1 VGLPAGFGQLIIA
14 YAVAYALWILSWWV
28 LGFSALRGR
37 FDRGWIWVWVLL
49 LVTMVPLRLFT
60 TWMQGVVA
68 TEAGWVCRLK
78 VLHGSLRL
86 HPDELRSLGIGH
98 FLGRALEMEA
108 IETVGFNGGAV
119 GVVALVEL
127 VAGSLVLAL
136 GSAPALELFTLVSW
150 SCAVFALLLYYCR
163 LRRQWTGLRL
173 ELTHDFIERIVGH
186 RTRVVQEAPER
197 WHIGEDEA
205 LESYFMA
212 SKRMDRI
219 PSILYAFG
227 GRGLV
232 LLSLLALA
240 PAVMNGSTTVSAIAT
255 TLGGIL
261 VSSEAIRKIVFSII
275 NLADTGI
282 AWQRIG
288 PLLAPDSDSL
298 ATAGS
303 FYSTDKQTNGTAQ
316 SEKLIELRDVWFR
329 HHGRPEPVLQRCQL
343 SIFRG
348 DRLLLEGPSGSGKS
362 TLVAVLAGLRIPD
375 SGLLLLNGLDRQTL
389 GVNGWRRKIAVAPQ
403 FNENHVFSETLAFN
417 LLMGRRWPASARD
430 VLEAE
435 VLCGEL
441 GLTELLGRMPAGI
454 MQVVGETGWQ
464 LSHGERSRLFVARAL
479 LQDSEIVVLD
489 ESFAALDPNNL
500 RRCLECVV
508 NHSKTLLVVAHP

>member
-1 VGLPAGFGQLIIA
+1 
-14 YAVAYALWILSWWV
+14 
-28 LGFSALRGR
+28 
-37 FDRGWIWVWVLL
+37 
-49 LVTMVPLRLFT
+49 M
-60 TWMQGVVA
+60 
-68 TEAGWVCRLK
+68 
-78 VLHGSLRL
+78 
-86 HPDELRSLGIGH
+86 
-98 FLGRALEMEA
+98 
-108 IETVGFNGGAV
+108 
-119 GVVALVEL
+119 
-127 VAGSLVLAL
+127 
-136 GSAPALELFTLVSW
+136 
-150 SCAVFALLLYYCR
+150 
-163 LRRQWTGLRL
+163 
-173 ELTHDFIERIVGH
+173 THDFIERIVGH

-205 LESYFMA
+205 LESYFLA

-219 PSILYAFG
+219 PAILYAFG

-240 PAVMNGSTTVSAIAT
+240 PAVMNGSTTMSAIAT

-303 FYSTDKQTNGTAQ
+303 FYSTGKQTNGTAQ

-403 FNENHVFSETLAFN
+403 FNENRVFSETLAFN

-435 VLCGEL
+435 ALCREL
-441 GLTELLGRMPAGI
+441 GLTELLRRMPAGI

-508 NHSKTLLVVAHP
+508 DHSKTLLVVAHP